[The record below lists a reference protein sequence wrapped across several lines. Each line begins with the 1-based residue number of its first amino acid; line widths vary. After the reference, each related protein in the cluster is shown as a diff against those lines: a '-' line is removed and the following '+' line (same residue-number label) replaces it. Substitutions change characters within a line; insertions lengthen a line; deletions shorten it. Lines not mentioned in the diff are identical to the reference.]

1 MKPEI
6 FIENTPAKNYEE
18 KALNNYSTHTRHI
31 QAKNKNNSPK
41 GDQKEEKLKQE
52 KVNKVL

>member
-1 MKPEI
+1 MKPVI
-6 FIENTPAKNYEE
+6 FIENTPANNYEE